1 MYGLAYECLTCL
13 DFDFCYKCYGT
24 RHLIHADHPFRASET
39 EYEKVEEDEK
49 KGSEES
55 DDTDDDSDDSGDEDE
70 TGRIEETPVVNGVVE
85 NGVEEESDKDTE
97 DEG

>member
-13 DFDFCYKCYGT
+13 NIDFCYKCYRT
-24 RHLIHADHPFRASET
+24 RHLIHADHPFKASET
-39 EYEKVEEDEK
+39 EYEKVEEER

-55 DDTDDDSDDSGDEDE
+55 DDSDDDSDDSEGDDE
-70 TGRIEETPVVNGVVE
+70 TGKIEETPVVNGVVE
-85 NGVEEESDKDTE
+85 NGVEKESDVDTE